1 MAASGLKNFKEIIEN
16 KAYRINP
23 NDRNIFEQG
32 DLQSFFGLSEDD
44 VIEFI
49 MYDFSENQ
57 LPQKDNGL
65 VRYISLTN

>member
-1 MAASGLKNFKEIIEN
+1 MAAEGLRNFKEIVQN

-23 NDRNIFEQG
+23 NDRKIFEQG

-57 LPQKDNGL
+57 LPQKEL
-65 VRYISLTN
+65 HLLKIKY

>member
-1 MAASGLKNFKEIIEN
+1 MAAEGLRNFKEIVQN

-23 NDRNIFEQG
+23 NDRKIFEEG

-49 MYDFSENQ
+49 MYNS
-57 LPQKDNGL
+57 PK
-65 VRYISLTN
+65 TNYHKKGMV